1 MNLELWREG
10 RSGVEDLRGFSE
22 LGMDE
27 IDQLPWEHLRLIVCL

>member
-27 IDQLPWEHLRLIVCL
+27 ILGMGEITP